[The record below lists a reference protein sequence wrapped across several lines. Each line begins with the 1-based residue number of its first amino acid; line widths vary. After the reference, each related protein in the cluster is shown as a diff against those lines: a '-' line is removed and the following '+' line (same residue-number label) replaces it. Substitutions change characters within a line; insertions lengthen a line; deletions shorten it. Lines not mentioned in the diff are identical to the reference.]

1 MPTFY
6 YEVSADVTDINGET
20 RSGETSV
27 AVAYQALQ
35 LSIDIYEKIHAD
47 SLKNLKVSSTNINGI
62 HEKANVNITITKL
75 ISPNKLFRD
84 RYWQQPDQFVLSIDE
99 YYTLFPY
106 DLYKN
111 ETQKS
116 SWELGEKESKRVEK
130 KSHPPT
136 AVGWAY
142 LFSVC
147 G

>member
-1 MPTFY
+1 M
-6 YEVSADVTDINGET
+6 D
-20 RSGETSV
+20 
-27 AVAYQALQ
+27 
-35 LSIDIYEKIHAD
+35 EKINCLRRLVIEFW
-47 SLKNLKVSSTNINGI
+47 SGNFSTNINGI

-116 SWELGEKESKRVEK
+116 SWELGEKVIDITDSTSENSN
-130 KSHPPT
+130 
-136 AVGWAY
+136 
-142 LFSVC
+142 
-147 G
+147 